1 MNYFLRKLVFL
12 VAISI
17 SIPVLAGPATDAL
30 STCLADHTNG
40 KDRKEMIRWIFIGI
54 AAHPEM
60 KSLSAVTAEE
70 KFRSDKALGEL
81 ATRLMSDDC
90 GEVMRKAVEAEGPS
104 AANEAFSSLG
114 KVAMQ
119 ELISNSEVN
128 YAMSGFQKYM
138 DDKKIKATV
147 DSKPRST
154 AK

>member
-1 MNYFLRKLVFL
+1 
-12 VAISI
+12 
-17 SIPVLAGPATDAL
+17 
-30 STCLADHTNG
+30 
-40 KDRKEMIRWIFIGI
+40 
-54 AAHPEM
+54 
-60 KSLSAVTAEE
+60 
-70 KFRSDKALGEL
+70 
-81 ATRLMSDDC
+81 
-90 GEVMRKAVEAEGPS
+90 MRKAVEAEGPS